1 MQTIVLRFDYQ
12 SSNKIEELQKQA
24 NAGSVKKVTS
34 LPPHIT
40 LQSFAQTT
48 SADLE
53 KAIQPV
59 AEKTA
64 QLKITFASIGFFKQ
78 KGTFF
83 LAPVQTAALNNI
95 HQSIQLATSE
105 FTGSVSLY
113 HPDRWVPHTTVA
125 NGIAPQFWGPLFSR
139 LSMEFQPFTA
149 TVTAIE
155 CWSINDGQTE
165 NEWSLFFK

>member
-12 SSNKIEELQKQA
+12 SSAKIEELQKQT
-24 NAGSVKKVTS
+24 NAGSLRKITP
-34 LPPHIT
+34 LPPHLT

-48 SADLE
+48 PINL
-53 KAIQPV
+53 KLAIQPV

-64 QLKITFASIGFFKQ
+64 QLQITFSSIGFFKQ

-83 LAPVQTAALNNI
+83 LAPTQTEALI
-95 HQSIQLATSE
+95 SLHQSIRLATRE
-105 FTGSVSLY
+105 FKDSDVLY
-113 HPDRWVPHTTVA
+113 EPDQWVPHTTVA
-125 NGIAPQFWGPLFSR
+125 NGVAAQFWGPLFSR

-155 CWSINDGQTE
+155 CWSIINGKTE
-165 NEWSLFFK
+165 NDWSIFLD